1 MVFAEFV
8 DAKFAEAF
16 MSEVESSK
24 KMKGLVNDRN
34 EKVII
39 EYAFVDMRIQHKK
52 ELIVKNL
59 KEMESKRK
67 EQKQITEMLKKPNPG
82 TKKNGKEE
90 KPKETKVSKKIAKK
104 QVNDNRK
111 SVANLLVTS
120 AIENKKEDTVK
131 QAVEAIRK
139 VPGRGLRNRL
149 KRKLEKTVGKTDDEF
164 SEIRKQI
171 KKDN

>member
-104 QVNDNRK
+104 PLGRAQAAPDRSK
-111 SVANLLVTS
+111 PTLLHTS
-120 AIENKKEDTVK
+120 NTQI
-131 QAVEAIRK
+131 Q
-139 VPGRGLRNRL
+139 
-149 KRKLEKTVGKTDDEF
+149 KL
-164 SEIRKQI
+164 
-171 KKDN
+171 